1 MVQTVIVVIF
11 ILADAV
17 LVQFNLG
24 ALQGPVALA
33 VPGTAGL
40 TVTPML
46 VLVAGGAALALGW
59 LAGQVDRA
67 ILERRVR
74 HRDATLRVMGE
85 EMLRLKATTNEQH
98 PSLVDINTRLD
109 TLDRDLRALQERVH
123 ERAQETRVYEAV
135 EGGDRSSPQRVTV
148 RG

>member
-1 MVQTVIVVIF
+1 MVQTVIVVIL

-17 LVQFNLG
+17 LLQLNLD

-33 VPGTAGL
+33 VPGTGGF

-46 VLVAGGAALALGW
+46 VLVAGGAALALAW
-59 LAGQVDRA
+59 LAGQVDRT

-85 EMLRLKATTNEQH
+85 EMLRVKATAHEPH
-98 PSLVDINTRLD
+98 PSLVDIGARLD
-109 TLDRDLRALQERVH
+109 ALDRDLRALQERV
-123 ERAQETRVYEAV
+123 ERTQETRVYETV
-135 EGGDRSSPQRVTV
+135 DGGDRSSPQRVTV

>member
-1 MVQTVIVVIF
+1 MVQTVIVVIL
-11 ILADAV
+11 ILADAA
-17 LVQFNLG
+17 LVQLNLG

-33 VPGTAGL
+33 VPGTAGF

-46 VLVAGGAALALGW
+46 VLVAAGAALALAW

-74 HRDATLRVMGE
+74 HRDAALRVMGE
-85 EMLRLKATTNEQH
+85 EMLRLKATAHEQH
-98 PSLVDINTRLD
+98 PSLVDIAARLD
-109 TLDRDLRALQERVH
+109 AFDRDLRVLQERVH
-123 ERAQETRVYEAV
+123 ERTQETRVYEAV
-135 EGGDRSSPQRVTV
+135 EGGDRSSPHRVTV

>member
-1 MVQTVIVVIF
+1 MVQTVIVVIL
-11 ILADAV
+11 ILADAA
-17 LVQFNLG
+17 LVQLNLG

-33 VPGTAGL
+33 VPGTAGF
-40 TVTPML
+40 TVTAML
-46 VLVAGGAALALGW
+46 VLVAAGAALALGW

-85 EMLRLKATTNEQH
+85 ELLRLKATAYEQH
-98 PSLVDINTRLD
+98 PSLVEIHTRLD
-109 TLDRDLRALQERVH
+109 ALDRDLRVLQERVY
-123 ERAQETRVYEAV
+123 ERVQETRVYETA